1 MKSWRLPLDQK
12 THMNMHYFIHQAKTG
27 YPIFHPSLV
36 EFVASPARG
45 THDPNTTPFAY
56 LTDALTGLSGAKLIL
71 HAEENFKNFSHPPGV
86 IKAWQQL
93 EVSLEIY
100 RRSHLRIKE
109 YTKNS
114 SKLSPETQ
122 VLIQGTQSII
132 AEGTKNNTLSIKAFE
147 ELIGIINQ
155 FEQKLTSP
163 LVYNFN
169 VNLPGEAIEVLLTL
183 YSFLFNLRALI
194 ALDYN
199 SQTKDSTFEALRVD
213 SVSDYL
219 ADASF
224 VANDTI
230 LYHSM
235 MNLTKKHKVPPEF
248 TKSMQ
253 ERFQAWTHNGTTL
266 YHSLPESIFKTN
278 DPEELIETLY
288 NLQMD
293 WLLGSPSGVLFR
305 LREELYASK
314 EGFHRIFWPEAGPRP
329 SNRNGKLEV
338 ACDLGSGEIAGFKK
352 SAA

>member
-12 THMNMHYFIHQAKTG
+12 THMNMHYFIHQAKINH
-27 YPIFHPSLV
+27 PIFHPSHV
-36 EFVASPARG
+36 EFVASPAHG
-45 THDPNTTPFAY
+45 THDPDTTPFAY

-71 HAEENFKNFSHPPGV
+71 HAEENFKKFPQSPGV
-86 IKAWQQL
+86 VKAWQQL
-93 EVSLEIY
+93 EVSFEMY
-100 RRSHLRIKE
+100 RRSQVKIKG
-109 YTKNS
+109 YLKNE
-114 SKLSPETQ
+114 SKLSPQTK
-122 VLIQGTQSII
+122 VLIEDLRRVLTES
-132 AEGTKNNTLSIKAFE
+132 TKNNTIKIKTLE
-147 ELIGIINQ
+147 DLIEVISQ
-155 FEQKLTSP
+155 FEQKLNSP
-163 LVYNFN
+163 LVYNFD
-169 VNLPGEAIEVLLTL
+169 VHLPEETTEILLTL

-235 MNLTKKHKVPPEF
+235 MNLTKKHKVPTEF

-253 ERFQAWTHNGTTL
+253 ERFQAWTHNGAIL
-266 YHSLPESIFKTN
+266 YHSLPESVFKTK
-278 DPEELIETLY
+278 DPEELIETLHG
-288 NLQMD
+288 LQMD
-293 WLLGSPSGVLFR
+293 WLLGTPSGVLFR

-314 EGFHRIFWPEAGPRP
+314 EGFHRIFWPEATPRS
-329 SNRNGKLEV
+329 SNRHGKLEV
-338 ACDLGSGEIAGFKK
+338 ACDMGPSEIAGFKK